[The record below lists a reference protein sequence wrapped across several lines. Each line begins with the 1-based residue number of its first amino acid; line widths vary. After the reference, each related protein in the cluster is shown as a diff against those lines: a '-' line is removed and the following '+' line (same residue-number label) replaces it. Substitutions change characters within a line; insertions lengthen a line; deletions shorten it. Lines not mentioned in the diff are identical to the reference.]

1 MFLDFLNEESQ
12 DVDVSKEERRL
23 AEAEAEEMKTFKL
36 VGRNCLH
43 EKKMEVKE
51 LIELFT
57 KDKDLPE
64 GGVMCDGGDDE
75 VVMTE
80 GGRGHELH
88 DGQELQG
95 SIHDDQHAS
104 QISQY
109 EPDDLQSLKWGN
121 KNNVRA
127 AMTARLGG
135 GLETFLMES
144 PREMQTTEA
153 ANQELRK

>member
-1 MFLDFLNEESQ
+1 
-12 DVDVSKEERRL
+12 
-23 AEAEAEEMKTFKL
+23 
-36 VGRNCLH
+36 
-43 EKKMEVKE
+43 
-51 LIELFT
+51 
-57 KDKDLPE
+57 
-64 GGVMCDGGDDE
+64 
-75 VVMTE
+75 MTE

-104 QISQY
+104 QIAQY